1 MSHAVRCCFVYPE
14 RSVRTIRRTGFRT
27 HRRNGGVGPPG
38 PPGPPGQP
46 YARKRAPSVHV
57 RNRFHREAAARS
69 FPSKSHI
76 GAGARGLGSVGA
88 WECGGCGRFGCWGRL
103 GAVDA
108 GDALEALDAWTLRR
122 CGRLDAS
129 DAGDVGEGTMNNGHG
144 SMIIGCFPN
153 VHAEN
158 VPRRKRPTPKTS
170 HAENVQPTNP
180 QPTTRHPHNRF
191 TKLFA
196 YWLDLPK
203 KIQYCRCVQKINQA
217 TATCGASD

>member
-27 HRRNGGVGPPG
+27 HRRNGGVGPPV
-38 PPGPPGQP
+38 QF

-76 GAGARGLGSVGA
+76 GGGAGERGGLGVWG
-88 WECGGCGRFGCWGRL
+88 CGGVGVWGLGTLGRYGCVGRCGCVAGRL
-103 GAVDA
+103 WRLG
-108 GDALEALDAWTLRR
+108 TLRR

-129 DAGDVGEGTMNNGHG
+129 DAGDVGEGTMNNGYG

-153 VHAEN
+153 VQ
-158 VPRRKRPTPKTS
+158 RPTSNDQTS
-170 HAENVQPTNP
+170 NPQTLNPQTLNP
-180 QPTTRHPHNRF
+180 QPDPHNP
-191 TKLFA
+191 
-196 YWLDLPK
+196 LPSQPIH
-203 KIQYCRCVQKINQA
+203 KIICVLA
-217 TATCGASD
+217 

>member
-27 HRRNGGVGPPG
+27 HRRNGGI
-38 PPGPPGQP
+38 GPPGQP

-57 RNRFHREAAARS
+57 RNRFRREAAARS

-88 WECGGCGRFGCWGRL
+88 WECGGCGR
-103 GAVDA
+103 
-108 GDALEALDAWTLRR
+108 LDAEDTWTLRR

-158 VPRRKRPTPKTS
+158 VQRR
-170 HAENVQPTNP
+170 NVQPTNP
-180 QPTTRHPHNRF
+180 QPTTRTPQPATLTTDSQNYLRIG
-191 TKLFA
+191 L
-196 YWLDLPK
+196 
-203 KIQYCRCVQKINQA
+203 ICQKRSSIV
-217 TATCGASD
+217 DVYRK